1 MTQPQTHL
9 LPGVLSVPGI
19 VPGSD
24 LTPQE
29 DGKVH
34 DTLLLD
40 ALSVTGVVPVPDSPS
55 QDGMVIDIL
64 SGQTVLTAWPYAC
77 YHSCPSN
84 PEYQVTGYLI

>member
-1 MTQPQTHL
+1 MTQPQTPL

-40 ALSVTGVVPVPDSPS
+40 ALSVTGVVPVSDSPS

-64 SGQTVLTAWPYAC
+64 SGQTFSRLGPM
-77 YHSCPSN
+77 P
-84 PEYQVTGYLI
+84 VTTPVPPTLSTK